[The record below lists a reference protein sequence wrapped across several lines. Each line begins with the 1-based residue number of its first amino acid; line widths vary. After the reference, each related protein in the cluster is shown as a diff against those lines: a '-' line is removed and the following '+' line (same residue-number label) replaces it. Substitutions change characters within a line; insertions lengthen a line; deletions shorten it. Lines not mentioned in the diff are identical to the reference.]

1 MFLLYLINKALD
13 IFMLV
18 LIIRIVLSWIAPY
31 SRNDFTNVV
40 YAVTEPVLSKCKVVI
55 PIGRSYVDL
64 SYIIVYF
71 GVQILRKI
79 INYLYYML

>member
-1 MFLLYLINKALD
+1 MFLLYLINKVLD

-18 LIIRIVLSWIAPY
+18 LIIRVVLSWIAPY
-31 SRNDFTNVV
+31 SRNDFTNAV
-40 YAVTEPVLSKCKVVI
+40 YAVTEPILSKCKVVI

-79 INYLYYML
+79 INYLYYIL